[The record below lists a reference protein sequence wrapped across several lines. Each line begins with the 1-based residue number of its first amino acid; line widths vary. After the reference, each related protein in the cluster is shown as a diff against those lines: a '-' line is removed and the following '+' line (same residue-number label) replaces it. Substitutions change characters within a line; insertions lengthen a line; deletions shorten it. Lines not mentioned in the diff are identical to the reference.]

1 MKIQP
6 IVDEYRRKACLHQD
20 RQLSYPSTLFSFN
33 NHVHSPPTVDD
44 IPQETTP
51 YKFSRS
57 SCSSSTSHQAGIDEE
72 IKMLG
77 RMTNIVFDDKG
88 MEGSKSN
95 PIIVYNSNDEPEN
108 SKGLIRN
115 DKDICAHC
123 NRQGHQQEDCGTPIC
138 SFQHRPIC

>member
-1 MKIQP
+1 MCSSDLP
-6 IVDEYRRKACLHQD
+6 
-20 RQLSYPSTLFSFN
+20 SFN
-33 NHVHSPPTVDD
+33 NHVHPPPTADD
-44 IPQETTP
+44 IPQETAL
-51 YKFSRS
+51 YEFSCS

-123 NRQGHQQEDCGTPIC
+123 NRQGHQQEDCGTPMC
-138 SFQHRPIC
+138 SFQHCPIC